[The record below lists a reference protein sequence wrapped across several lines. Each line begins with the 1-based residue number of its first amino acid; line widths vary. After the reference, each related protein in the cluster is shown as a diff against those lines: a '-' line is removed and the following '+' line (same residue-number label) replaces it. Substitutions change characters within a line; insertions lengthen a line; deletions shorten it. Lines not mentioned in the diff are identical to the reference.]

1 VFPQLAPAEIS
12 RYRVASTVF
21 AQVLDGF
28 GVPGFLSAFA
38 GPGGVTLSGAN
49 PEDPALAW
57 GVNAAQTAA
66 ILIRMPFQIM
76 VHADALL
83 PPEES

>member
-1 VFPQLAPAEIS
+1 L
-12 RYRVASTVF
+12 
-21 AQVLDGF
+21 
-28 GVPGFLSAFA
+28 A